1 MNDLRRRYFTETN
14 QANWM
19 SEDTIAHW
27 AAWYCVNVKD
37 DNEVRELIT
46 TQFACWKYLKERKT
60 NVQVSK
66 RMEQRAAEFDAFL
79 EKAKREA
86 SEEAIN
92 AYLSQ
97 AKYNKR

>member
-1 MNDLRRRYFTETN
+1 
-14 QANWM
+14 
-19 SEDTIAHW
+19 
-27 AAWYCVNVKD
+27 
-37 DNEVRELIT
+37 
-46 TQFACWKYLKERKT
+46 
-60 NVQVSK
+60 
-66 RMEQRAAEFDAFL
+66 MEQRAAEFDAFL